1 MVSTKK
7 HGIAKP
13 ASSGNTTSPNPGLD
27 RFLISAIL
35 VFGFW
40 GNTVKRRIG
49 MRRWLVLTWAALGM
63 VMAASAAYQAG
74 FARVDTTPPVGIP
87 IPGYFHKRV
96 ADGLLDPIC
105 AECVAV
111 SDGEHTALIY
121 SVDNL
126 HLSNPFLKTAFSAI
140 TEATGIPRDLIYI
153 HSTHTHTG
161 PTVWASPAFTEE
173 EQRLVR
179 DYAAQ
184 LVKQLAEAGRAAVA
198 DLAPTKIAVAKT
210 VCTGISAIR
219 RYRMKDGSVRTNPGV
234 TNPNVEGPLGTP
246 DETLQVI
253 RFKRTG
259 APDIAIV
266 NFGTHPDT
274 VGGTK
279 YSADWPGVVRKTFE
293 AGVGDGVKCLFLN
306 AAQGDVNHIIRNPPP
321 GRAALARADIHFHM
335 GRAVAGVAMGV
346 WDICE
351 DIPDGPVRGA
361 VTSVRMPSNMPT
373 ADEIKWVEL
382 FDAGKKDEIPLG
394 SMEIMTLTSP
404 GSRVRTLRN
413 GPDHFDILVSS
424 IAIGDAIAFAG
435 LPCEPFVDIGRDI
448 KAQSPFRT
456 TIISCLTNGA
466 EGYIP
471 STKAHQEGGYEGL
484 SSRFAAP
491 TGDLLVAA
499 QVEQLKKLNGKDESK

>member
-1 MVSTKK
+1 MKRQLVIALAAACMALTVSAEFK
-7 HGIAKP
+7 
-13 ASSGNTTSPNPGLD
+13 
-27 RFLISAIL
+27 
-35 VFGFW
+35 
-40 GNTVKRRIG
+40 
-49 MRRWLVLTWAALGM
+49 
-63 VMAASAAYQAG
+63 AG
-74 FARVDTTPPVGIP
+74 FARVDTTPPLGIP

-96 ADGLLDPIC
+96 ADGVLDPIC

-111 SDGEHTALIY
+111 SDGENAALIY

-126 HLSNPFLKTAFSAI
+126 HLPNPFFNIAFPAI
-140 TEATGIPRDLIYI
+140 TEATGIPRDRIYV

-161 PTVWASPAFTEE
+161 PSAWPSGSFTDEE
-173 EQRLVR
+173 KRLTR
-179 DYAAQ
+179 EYADQ
-184 LVKQLAEAGRAAVA
+184 LVKRLSEAGRAALA
-198 DLAPTKIAVAKT
+198 DLAPSKIAVAKT

-219 RYRMKDGSVRTNPGV
+219 RYRMKDGSVRTNPGIA
-234 TNPNVEGPLGTP
+234 NPHVDAPLGTP
-246 DETLQVI
+246 DEMLQVI
-253 RFKRTG
+253 RFKRAG
-259 APDIAIV
+259 ASDIAIV

-274 VGGTK
+274 IGGTK

-306 AAQGDVNHIIRNPPP
+306 GAQGDVNHHIRNPTP

-351 DIPDGPVRGA
+351 EIPDGKVNGA
-361 VTSVRMPSNMPT
+361 VTFVQMPANVPT

-413 GPDHFDILVSS
+413 GPDHFDIPVSS
-424 IAIGDAIAFAG
+424 VTIGDSLAFAG

-456 TIISCLTNGA
+456 TIVSCLTNGA
-466 EGYIP
+466 WGYIP
-471 STKAHQEGGYEGL
+471 STKAHKEGGYEGL

-491 TGDLLVAA
+491 TGDRLVAA
-499 QVEQLKKLNGKDESK
+499 QVEQLKKLKGKEETK